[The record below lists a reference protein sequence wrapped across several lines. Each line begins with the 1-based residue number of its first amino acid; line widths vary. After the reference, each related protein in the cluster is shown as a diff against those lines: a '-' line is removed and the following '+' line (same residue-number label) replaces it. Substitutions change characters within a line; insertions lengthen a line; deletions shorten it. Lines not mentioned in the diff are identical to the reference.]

1 MDSGRAE
8 AFSDGVFAIA
18 ITLLVLDLRLP
29 GGGTLTHQLL
39 HVWPQYFAYV
49 VSFLTIGIMWMNHH
63 TMLAHVSRVDR
74 PLLVINLLL
83 LMAVVVI
90 PFPTSLVAEHLRG
103 AGGVAATV
111 TYGLVLIAA
120 SLGFAGLWIYVVTH
134 AERLGGQAQPEA
146 LRRSIPGFT
155 GGLLVYVAATVIAA
169 FGAPLIALVIY
180 GLLGVYY
187 LFDHLPRPSGAPPA
201 REAAP

>member
-1 MDSGRAE
+1 M
-8 AFSDGVFAIA
+8 
-18 ITLLVLDLRLP
+18 
-29 GGGTLTHQLL
+29 
-39 HVWPQYFAYV
+39 

-63 TMLAHVSRVDR
+63 TILAHVSRVDR

-90 PFPTSLVAEHLRG
+90 PFPTSLVAEDLRH

-134 AERLGGQAQPEA
+134 AEALGGQAQPEA

-155 GGLLVYVAATVIAA
+155 GGLLVYAAATLIAA
-169 FGAPLIALVIY
+169 FGAAADRAGHLRPDR
-180 GLLGVYY
+180 GLLPVRA
-187 LFDHLPRPSGAPPA
+187 PAQPVIRPGRSLTCGM
-201 REAAP
+201 RGT

>member
-1 MDSGRAE
+1 MDSRRAE

-18 ITLLVLDLRLP
+18 ITLLVLSLRLP
-29 GGGTLTHQLL
+29 GPGPGHLTLTSQLL
-39 HVWPQYFAYV
+39 AAWPQYFAYA

-90 PFPTSLVAEHLRG
+90 PFPTSLVADHLRNS
-103 AGGVAATV
+103 GGVAATV

-155 GGLLVYVAATVIAA
+155 GGLLVYVAATVVAA
-169 FGAPLIALVIY
+169 FGAPLVALVIY
-180 GLLGVYY
+180 GLLAVYY
-187 LFDHLPRPSGAPPA
+187 LFEHLPSPSSSPAPD
-201 REAAP
+201 